1 MYKLYGALKIPG
13 DKSVS
18 HRALILSSMSIG
30 KSEITNLLEADDIK
44 ATIQILRLL
53 GIKIYKELDKW
64 VVYGNGTNGY
74 LQPKKDLNAL
84 NSGTTARTMIG
95 AVSSNPINCRFVGD
109 KSLSKRSM
117 SRVTVYLE
125 KLGAKFKLTKN
136 NYLPLETLGTDTL
149 IPEEITIEKPSAQ
162 IKTALIF
169 AGLNINGK
177 FSIRE
182 KVLTR
187 DHTEKLLKYLNVKHT
202 IIRGKDRSNLIKLK
216 GPYEIYSKNI
226 KVAGDPSSAAFFIVG
241 ALITPGSKITLKNV
255 MLNPTRIEYIKI
267 LKKMDGKISVKKT
280 GNISGEQCGNIS
292 VSYSKLKGVNIN
304 KSLSPFLIDEYP
316 ILSIAASCANGETK
330 MNGVSE
336 LRHKESDRIKSIVLN
351 LKKVGVKAK
360 SIKDNIHI
368 TGSQSLNKKKCKI
381 KTYGDHRIACSF
393 MILALLNRKIE
404 IDNEKCVSISYP
416 KFKKDLKGLQKNR
429 FPK

>member
-1 MYKLYGALKIPG
+1 MRKLFGTLSIPG

-44 ATIQILRLL
+44 ATIQILKLL
-53 GIKIYKELDKW
+53 GITISKRLDKW
-64 VVYGNGTNGY
+64 IVYGNGTNGF

-95 AVSSNPINCRFVGD
+95 AVSSNPISCRFIGD

-117 SRVTVYLE
+117 SRVTKYLE
-125 KLGAKFKLTKN
+125 KLGAGFKLTRN
-136 NYLPLETLGTDTL
+136 DYLPLETLGTDKL
-149 IPEEITIEKPSAQ
+149 VPEEITIKKPSAQ
-162 IKTALIF
+162 IKTALIY
-169 AGLNINGK
+169 AGLNISGK
-177 FSIRE
+177 FLIRE
-182 KVLTR
+182 KVQTR
-187 DHTEKLLKYLNVKHT
+187 DHTENLLKYLDVKHK
-202 IIRGKDRSNLIKLK
+202 IIKEKDGSNLIELK

-241 ALITPGSKITLKNV
+241 ALITPGSRITLKNV

-267 LKKMDGKISVKKT
+267 LKKMGGKIFIKKT
-280 GNISGEQCGNIS
+280 DKFSGEQCGNIS
-292 VSYSKLKGVNIN
+292 VSYSKLKGINMN

-316 ILSIAASCANGETK
+316 ILSIAASCATGETK

-336 LRHKESDRIKSIVLN
+336 LRYKESDRIKSIVLN
-351 LKKVGVKAK
+351 LKKAGVKAK
-360 SIKDNIHI
+360 YIKDNIHI
-368 TGSQSLNKKKCKI
+368 IGSSKLSKKNCKI
-381 KTYGDHRIACSF
+381 ITYGDHRIACSF
-393 MILALLNRKIE
+393 MILALLNKKIE

-416 KFKKDLKGLQKNR
+416 NFKKDLRSILKK
-429 FPK
+429 